1 MKSIFI
7 GTDDFAVPILKKVK
21 EKTDLI
27 LVITQ
32 PPKPKGRGLKETPTP
47 VNIEADK
54 LGLKVLTPEKI
65 REVTDKIRELRPDII
80 VLASYGQIIPKEI
93 LEIPKI
99 GALNVH
105 PSLLPKYRGAT
116 PIQSALMNGERIT
129 GVTIM
134 WMNEFLDAGDI
145 FIQRELEIDDED
157 DYGSLKEKLVR
168 LSVELMDIATD
179 MLKEGKII
187 RIPQDDSKATYTKP
201 IRKEDT
207 TIDWNKS
214 APEIVNLIRALSPTP
229 GAIAKIGNN
238 QYKIYKAR
246 VVEYIEG
253 EPGKVVVKDPKK
265 GELVIATGEGGV
277 SIIEI
282 QPENKRRMNV
292 KDFLLGYGG
301 KI

>member
-7 GTDDFAVPILKKVK
+7 GTDDFAVPILRKVR
-21 EKTDLI
+21 EKTDLM

-32 PPKPKGRGLKETPTP
+32 PPRPKGRGLKETPTP
-47 VNIEADK
+47 VNTEADN

-65 REVTDKIRELRPDII
+65 REVTGIIRDLNPDII
-80 VLASYGQIIPKEI
+80 VLASYGQIIPREI

-145 FIQRELEIDDED
+145 FLQKEIEIDDED
-157 DYGSLKEKLVR
+157 DYGSLKDKLIR
-168 LSVELMDIATD
+168 LSVELIDKAID
-179 MLKEGKII
+179 MIKDGRIV
-187 RIPQDDSKATYTKP
+187 RIPQDESKATYTKP

-207 TIDWNKS
+207 IIDWNKS
-214 APEIVNLIRALSPTP
+214 ASEIVNLIRALSPTP
-229 GAIAKIGNN
+229 GAIAKIGDN
-238 QYKIYKAR
+238 QYKIYRAK
-246 VVEYIEG
+246 VVEHIEG

-265 GELVIATGEGGV
+265 GELVVATGKGGV
-277 SIIEI
+277 YIIEI
-282 QPENKRRMNV
+282 QPENKKRMNV